1 MPNRMLRDWTK
12 SEKVDALSVYAER
25 FFTRLIMKVDDY
37 GCYYADTR
45 VLKADLFTLKL
56 DEVSDSQ
63 IAEWIREC
71 EQADLIVLYK
81 ANNKFYLQIQDF
93 RQRLD
98 KAKAKFP
105 LPTSGEPLTTSRP
118 EEEEKKNLEE
128 KREQIRGRAPEL
140 SDSNLYRQPSIPTIE
155 EVKEQFIR
163 RGGTEE
169 MAEKFFL
176 KHNSVG
182 WFLNNSPIK
191 NFASLIP
198 GYIHNWQQNDSKG
211 QRPKKGAVVN

>member
-12 SEKVDALSVYAER
+12 SEKVDMLSVYAER

-37 GCYYADTR
+37 GCYYADSR
-45 VLKADLFTLKL
+45 ILKADLFTLKP
-56 DEVSDSQ
+56 DEISNNEILQ
-63 IAEWIREC
+63 WLEEC
-71 EQADLIVLYK
+71 RVADLITLYQV
-81 ANNKFYLQIQDF
+81 NNKYYLQIHDF

-105 LPTSGEPLTTSRP
+105 LPTSGESLTTSRP

-128 KREQIRGRAPEL
+128 KREQNRGRAPGL
-140 SDSNLYRQPSIPTIE
+140 SDSNLYRQPNIPTIE
-155 EVKEQFIR
+155 QVKEQFIR

-169 MAEKFFL
+169 MADKFFL

-198 GYIHNWQQNDSKG
+198 GYIHNWNQNENKG
-211 QRPKKGAVVN
+211 RPKKGEAIV